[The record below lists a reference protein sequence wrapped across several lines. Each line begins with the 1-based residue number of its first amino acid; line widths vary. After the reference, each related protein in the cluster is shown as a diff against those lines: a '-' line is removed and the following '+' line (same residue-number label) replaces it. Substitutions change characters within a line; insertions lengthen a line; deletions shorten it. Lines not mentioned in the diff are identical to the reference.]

1 MDNTIGMDRANLY
14 DVRARL
20 IACVA
25 VLNVIHQMGDKDQAA
40 ACEAMYGAY
49 SLLDSIVRDF
59 GADIDSADME
69 AEG

>member
-25 VLNVIHQMGDKDQAA
+25 VLNVIHQMGDTDQAA

-49 SLLDSIVRDF
+49 SLLDSIV
-59 GADIDSADME
+59 
-69 AEG
+69 